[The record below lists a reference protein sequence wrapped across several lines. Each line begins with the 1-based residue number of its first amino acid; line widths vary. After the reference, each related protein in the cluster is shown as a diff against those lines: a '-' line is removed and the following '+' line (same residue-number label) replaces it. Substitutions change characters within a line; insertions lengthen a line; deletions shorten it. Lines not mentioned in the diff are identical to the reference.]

1 MRASVSYFVIVLA
14 ALSVV
19 SWVDRAVAAESPQLS
34 LVVTRTGSNFV
45 AEVLSDTPAE
55 IKVLD
60 ISTGV
65 ERTIAKSDVKE
76 VRSPLPDAVAIS
88 QSDLSAVMAWKA
100 SHLAGGTPTLGKVAK
115 ITDNVIYLTLGRKNG
130 IAKGQTMNVFRDA
143 GEIVDPGTKKV
154 IARERPHI
162 AQLEVIEVQD
172 AFSKAK
178 LIGDLEVKLQVGDEV
193 ETIPRRVVVAVLPLV
208 DINGTETEPG
218 VMMAETL
225 TNALVSRHVTVV
237 EREMILDGLKEA
249 AIQRTGLFDP
259 STVQKLGKQI
269 GASMVMTGRIV
280 GEGNAARAFVR
291 MFDVESGEVVLT
303 SSQTIPGGASSGGAS
318 AAVTARE
325 TAPAGK
331 SASAGAIST
340 NGPIKPP
347 PDEKVIAEDK
357 HEGLATNHPS
367 FTHANHYVMKIDPKD
382 PLVRLASTAI
392 YYQALQPDDLPN
404 TQGNVS
410 ISTDYGKTWVVVDK
424 WGTESTKRAKRWDN
438 WHVVDLAPVFKKK
451 PDTEGDELQVSF
463 DVDGIVEMLK
473 IHTVIWAHK

>member
-34 LVVTRTGSNFV
+34 LVVTRTGSSMV

-55 IKVLD
+55 LKVLD

-65 ERTIAKSDVKE
+65 ERTIARSDVKE

-178 LIGDLEVKLQVGDEV
+178 LIPYASESRFLACC
-193 ETIPRRVVVAVLPLV
+193 T
-208 DINGTETEPG
+208 
-218 VMMAETL
+218 
-225 TNALVSRHVTVV
+225 AL
-237 EREMILDGLKEA
+237 
-249 AIQRTGLFDP
+249 
-259 STVQKLGKQI
+259 
-269 GASMVMTGRIV
+269 
-280 GEGNAARAFVR
+280 
-291 MFDVESGEVVLT
+291 
-303 SSQTIPGGASSGGAS
+303 
-318 AAVTARE
+318 
-325 TAPAGK
+325 
-331 SASAGAIST
+331 
-340 NGPIKPP
+340 
-347 PDEKVIAEDK
+347 
-357 HEGLATNHPS
+357 
-367 FTHANHYVMKIDPKD
+367 
-382 PLVRLASTAI
+382 
-392 YYQALQPDDLPN
+392 
-404 TQGNVS
+404 
-410 ISTDYGKTWVVVDK
+410 
-424 WGTESTKRAKRWDN
+424 
-438 WHVVDLAPVFKKK
+438 
-451 PDTEGDELQVSF
+451 
-463 DVDGIVEMLK
+463 
-473 IHTVIWAHK
+473 